1 MLFEVNERLV
11 SLAVW
16 GLWLL
21 WGRFGSYR
29 VSPFVPVFEHTD
41 RCDLSLCFVA
51 FDRKEKSMLSNFVYR
66 EFLRHLYLCELLHSL
81 NN

>member
-41 RCDLSLCFVA
+41 RCDLSL
-51 FDRKEKSMLSNFVYR
+51 
-66 EFLRHLYLCELLHSL
+66 
-81 NN
+81 